1 MQDISFK
8 MLYEKSLK
16 CKATNDMNDNL
27 YCKYKMSEEE
37 QVEYLKQLGR
47 IKYDKGNTIVHI
59 YNMTFEDTNYCV
71 YMIRVPSIKENNNN
85 EISSEY
91 LYRTCIMGINNS
103 KDGSRVLDNI
113 LLYQDSNFHKVESK
127 YNELYKIISE
137 KKEKEILEI
146 MNEDFDKNM
155 S

>member
-59 YNMTFEDTNYCV
+59 YNRTFEDTNYCV

-113 LLYQDSNFHKVESK
+113 LLHQDSNFHKVESK

>member
-8 MLYEKSLK
+8 ILYEKSLK
-16 CKATNDMNDNL
+16 CKSTNDLNDNL
-27 YCKYKMSEEE
+27 YCKYKMTEKE

-47 IKYDKGNTIVHI
+47 IKYDKGNNIVHI
-59 YNMTFEDTNYCV
+59 YNRTFEDTKYCA
-71 YMIRVPSIKENNNN
+71 YMIRVPIIKENNKN
-85 EISSEY
+85 EISVEY

-103 KDGSRVLDNI
+103 KDGSRFLDNI
-113 LLYQDSNFHKVESK
+113 LLYQDSDFYKVESK

-137 KKEKEILEI
+137 KTEKEILEI
-146 MNEDFDKNM
+146 VNQDLDKNI

>member
-59 YNMTFEDTNYCV
+59 YNRTFEDTNYCV
-71 YMIRVPSIKENNNN
+71 YMIRVPSIKENNN

-146 MNEDFDKNM
+146 INEDFDKNM

>member
-16 CKATNDMNDNL
+16 SNSTNDMSNNFDR
-27 YCKYKMSEEE
+27 KYKMTEKE

-47 IKYDKGNTIVHI
+47 IKYDKGNNIVCI
-59 YNMTFEDTNYCV
+59 YNKIIGDTNYCV
-71 YMIRVPSIKENNNN
+71 YMIKVPIIKENNKN
-85 EISSEY
+85 EINANY
-91 LYRTCIMGINNS
+91 LYRACIMAINKNN
-103 KDGSRVLDNI
+103 DGSRILDNI

-137 KKEKEILEI
+137 KKEEEILEI
-146 MNEDFDKNM
+146 INEDFDKNM

>member
-16 CKATNDMNDNL
+16 CNSTNDMDNNL
-27 YCKYKMSEEE
+27 CCKYKMTEEE

-47 IKYDKGNTIVHI
+47 IKYDKGNNIVHI
-59 YNMTFEDTNYCV
+59 YNRTFEDTNYCV

-85 EISSEY
+85 QISSEY
-91 LYRTCIMGINNS
+91 LYRTCVMAINKSN
-103 KDGSRVLDNI
+103 DGSRVLDNV
-113 LLYQDSNFHKVESK
+113 LLYQDSDFHKVDSK

-146 MNEDFDKNM
+146 INDDLDKNM
-155 S
+155 P

>member
-1 MQDISFK
+1 
-8 MLYEKSLK
+8 
-16 CKATNDMNDNL
+16 
-27 YCKYKMSEEE
+27 
-37 QVEYLKQLGR
+37 
-47 IKYDKGNTIVHI
+47 
-59 YNMTFEDTNYCV
+59 
-71 YMIRVPSIKENNNN
+71 
-85 EISSEY
+85 
-91 LYRTCIMGINNS
+91 MGINNS

>member
-59 YNMTFEDTNYCV
+59 YNRTFEDTNYCV
-71 YMIRVPSIKENNNN
+71 YMIRVPSIKENNN

-91 LYRTCIMGINNS
+91 LYGTCIMGINNS

>member
-16 CKATNDMNDNL
+16 SNSTNDMSNNFDR
-27 YCKYKMSEEE
+27 KYKMTEKE

-47 IKYDKGNTIVHI
+47 IKYDKENNIVHI
-59 YNMTFEDTNYCV
+59 YNRSIGDTNYCA
-71 YMIRVPSIKENNNN
+71 YMIRVPIIKENNKN
-85 EISSEY
+85 EINADY
-91 LYRTCIMGINNS
+91 LYRACIMAINKSN
-103 KDGSRVLDNI
+103 DGSRVLDNI

-137 KKEKEILEI
+137 KKEEEILEI
-146 MNEDFDKNM
+146 INEDFDKNM

>member
-59 YNMTFEDTNYCV
+59 YNRTFEDTNYCV

-91 LYRTCIMGINNS
+91 LYRTCIMGINNN